1 MNTLHIAKKEIVT
14 ALRNKSTFI
23 FMLAFPIALM
33 LILGLALSNAFSG
46 SVEIDDIKMA
56 YKIDQA
62 SPALAAGWQSFA
74 DAAEESGVTI
84 EALPPGQDGKQAV
97 KEAQYAAYAEVSDQ
111 GIDFYD
117 NSRSTIESNIL
128 QGMLTS
134 FADRYNLVAAYANA
148 GASSPASDAGQTS
161 VQLVKTSSLT
171 PDSKPNSMDY
181 YAIAMTT
188 MIALYAA
195 LSSAS
200 LIESERSRHTIVR
213 LSAAPVS
220 KTEIFAGKV
229 LGGTV
234 INAIFIVAVMLLSH
248 FAFGA
253 NWGDHP
259 GHVLLVLLTE
269 VVMAVGFGLA
279 AGMIFR
285 NKASQSFLLIFIQI
299 ASFVGGAYFPVDDFG
314 GFIGAISYYSPLRW
328 NNSGVMQTV
337 FGGDTSAAL
346 WAACYNLAGAAVLLA
361 ICMFL
366 IRRRE
371 TI

>member
-1 MNTLHIAKKEIVT
+1 MNTLHIAKKEIVS
-14 ALRNKSTFI
+14 ALRNKSTFL

-46 SVEIDDIKMA
+46 SIEIADVKMA

-62 SPALAAGWQSFA
+62 SPELAAGWESFA
-74 DAAEESGVTI
+74 KAAEESGI
-84 EALPPGQDGKQAV
+84 EIIALPPGQDGKQAV
-97 KEAQYAAYAEVSDQ
+97 IEAQYAAFADVSDK
-111 GIDFYD
+111 GIAYYD

-134 FADRYNLVAAYANA
+134 FADRYNLQAAFASA
-148 GASSPASDAGQTS
+148 GLSSQTGDGQAPA
-161 VQLVKTSSLT
+161 QLVKATSLT
-171 PDSKPNSMDY
+171 ADSQPNSMDY
-181 YAIAMTT
+181 YAVAMTT

-195 LSSAS
+195 LNAAS
-200 LIESERSRHTIVR
+200 LIESERTRHTIVR

-220 KTEIFAGKV
+220 KAEIFAGKV
-229 LGGTV
+229 LGSTF
-234 INAIFIVAVMLLSH
+234 INAIFLVTVMLISH

-259 GHVLLVLLTE
+259 VQVLLVLVTE
-269 VVMAVGFGLA
+269 VLMSIGFGLA

-285 NKASQSFLLIFIQI
+285 GKASHSFLLIFIQI
-299 ASFVGGAYFPVDDFG
+299 ASFVGGAYFPVTDFG
-314 GFIGAISYYSPLRW
+314 GFIGTVSYYSPLRW
-328 NNSGVMQTV
+328 NNAGVIETV
-337 FGGDTSAAL
+337 FGGDAAPAL
-346 WAACYNLAGAAVLLA
+346 QAAGYNLAAAIFLLA
-361 ICMFL
+361 VCMFL